1 MSEEQN
7 GRKGNWFF
15 RVTDYGGRKLTGQG
29 VWFIALASLAAVF
42 LLIIGIIS
50 ISGFKK
56 TPRDQIGIS
65 YGGGPVEGQHFQKII
80 EPGSGLFFNGL
91 LDRLYLYPV
100 TQRNYIIAQS
110 AEGDVQGVISA
121 TSKDQIV
128 VGFEVATYFRLNTD
142 KLQKFHETI
151 GLKHHAWTEEGWDA
165 MLAQEFKPQIE
176 FAVQK
181 EARLYDAKAI
191 FSDQATLV
199 KIQGEIGARLKEN
212 IAEVLGDEYFCG
224 VSFTS
229 GNCTQFT
236 FVLKNPTVPES
247 LRTAYEANR
256 SSEIAIQT
264 KLNEV
269 RQKEAEARAI
279 DALNRALRSQ
289 QSSWAYV
296 MLKAIES
303 GKITFWVLPQD
314 ANVTV
319 GGPQQ

>member
-1 MSEEQN
+1 MRATN
-7 GRKGNWFF
+7 
-15 RVTDYGGRKLTGQG
+15 DYGGRKLTPQG
-29 VWFIALASLAAVF
+29 IWLVVMASVVGVF
-42 LLIIGIIS
+42 LLIVGIVGVA
-50 ISGFKK
+50 GFKK

-65 YGGGPVEGQHFQKII
+65 YGGGPFEGQHFQKII

-100 TQRNYIIAQS
+100 TQRNYIISQE
-110 AEGDVQGVISA
+110 EGDVQGVISA

-128 VGFEVATYFRLNTD
+128 VGFEIATYFRLNTD

-151 GLKHHAWTEEGWDA
+151 GLKHQAWTEDGWHA

-199 KIQGEIGARLKEN
+199 KIQNEIGARLKEN

-224 VSFTS
+224 VSFTT
-229 GNCTQFT
+229 GHCTQFT
-236 FVLKNPTVPES
+236 FVLKNPSVPES
-247 LRTAYEANR
+247 LRTAFEANR

-303 GKITFWVLPQD
+303 GKISFWVLPQD
-314 ANVTV
+314 SNVTI